1 MTKRSLLLQAAALF
15 TAVWWVMTGS
25 TLAAEGSGN
34 PANGKAIFERTCAN
48 CHSTEIGVNK
58 IGPSLWGIID
68 RPIAVVPDYT
78 YSETLR
84 ERKTEWQVWD
94 EAALNV
100 YLRNPREAVHGVKM
114 FFKGLPAQS
123 DRLDVIAY
131 LQTLK

>member
-1 MTKRSLLLQAAALF
+1 MTKRRLMLQGGRPVHGASGI
-15 TAVWWVMTGS
+15 MTGS
-25 TLAAEGSGN
+25 TLAAEVSGN
-34 PANGKAIFERTCAN
+34 PVIGKAIFQRTCAN
-48 CHSTEIGVNK
+48 CHSTQIGLNK
-58 IGPSLWGIID
+58 IGPSLEGIID

-84 ERKTEWQVWD
+84 QRKTEWQIWD
-94 EAALNV
+94 EAALDV

-123 DRLDVIAY
+123 DRLDIIAY

>member
-1 MTKRSLLLQAAALF
+1 MTKRPVVLPAAALF
-15 TAVWWVMTGS
+15 MAASWMMTGS
-25 TLAAEGSGN
+25 ALAAEVSGN
-34 PANGKAIFERTCAN
+34 PANGKAVFQRTCAN

-58 IGPSLWGIID
+58 IGPSLWGIVD

-84 ERKTEWQVWD
+84 QRKTEWQTWD

-123 DRLDVIAY
+123 DRLDVISY

>member
-1 MTKRSLLLQAAALF
+1 MRSLYRSEQ
-15 TAVWWVMTGS
+15 
-25 TLAAEGSGN
+25 N
-34 PANGKAIFERTCAN
+34 R
-48 CHSTEIGVNK
+48 
-58 IGPSLWGIID
+58 PSLWGIID

-84 ERKTEWQVWD
+84 QRKTEWQIWD

-114 FFKGLPAQS
+114 FFKGLPEQS
-123 DRLDVIAY
+123 DRLDVISY

>member
-1 MTKRSLLLQAAALF
+1 MKQSLMLQAAALF
-15 TAVWWVMTGS
+15 AAALWMMTGS
-25 TLAAEGSGN
+25 TLAAEASGN
-34 PANGKAIFERTCAN
+34 PVNGKAIFQRTCAN

-84 ERKTEWQVWD
+84 ERKTDWQVWD
-94 EAALNV
+94 VAALDV

-123 DRLDVIAY
+123 DRLDVISY
-131 LQTLK
+131 LKTLK

>member
-1 MTKRSLLLQAAALF
+1 MLQAAALF
-15 TAVWWVMTGS
+15 TAASWAG
-25 TLAAEGSGN
+25 LAPAAEVAGN
-34 PANGKAIFERTCAN
+34 PVNGKAIFQRTCAN
-48 CHSTEIGVNK
+48 CHSTDIGVNK
-58 IGPSLWGIID
+58 IGPSLWGIVG

-84 ERKTEWQVWD
+84 QRKTEWQIWD

-114 FFKGLPAQS
+114 FFKGLPEQS